1 MNFSININICLNID
15 YFVVKYKYT
24 NLYFYP
30 TLWSLYIKHVLLFK
44 RGDIMKI
51 NSIIKQDFH
60 TIKVND
66 TIDNALS
73 LMDKLGIN
81 GMPVVDDKGV
91 LVGMV
96 VKADIYRFMIHPGHY
111 VSCPVEW
118 VMSKSVILAQ
128 SDEDL
133 LTVAKRLRKNDII
146 SMPVVENE
154 KIIGVISIEDL
165 IDFFLNPDTLN
176 QYYSSEYDSAE

>member
-1 MNFSININICLNID
+1 
-15 YFVVKYKYT
+15 
-24 NLYFYP
+24 
-30 TLWSLYIKHVLLFK
+30 
-44 RGDIMKI
+44 MKI
-51 NSIIKQDFH
+51 NSIIKQNFH
-60 TIKVND
+60 TIGVND
-66 TIDNALS
+66 SIDKALG

-133 LTVAKRLRKNDII
+133 LTVAKRLRQNDII

-154 KIIGVISIEDL
+154 KIIGIISIEDL
-165 IDFFLNPDTLN
+165 IDFFLNTDLLN
-176 QYYSSEYDSAE
+176 QSLSNDYNSAE

>member
-1 MNFSININICLNID
+1 
-15 YFVVKYKYT
+15 
-24 NLYFYP
+24 
-30 TLWSLYIKHVLLFK
+30 
-44 RGDIMKI
+44 MKI

-60 TIKVND
+60 TINVND
-66 TIDNALS
+66 PIDKVLDI
-73 LMDKLGIN
+73 MDKFKIN
-81 GMPVVDDKGV
+81 GMPVINDTNT

-111 VSCPVEW
+111 VSCPVDW
-118 VMSKSVILAQ
+118 VMSKSVIHAQ

-154 KIIGVISIEDL
+154 KLIGIITIEDL
-165 IDFFLNPDTLN
+165 LDYFISLD
-176 QYYSSEYDSAE
+176 